1 MKKQNKA
8 RVFKLTRSL
17 KSLARSVGWRN
28 RASIARQ
35 AMKDD
40 KIQKKVVELMGKLLS
55 KELSHVTSLK
65 AKSLLCKRSAEVLEA
80 FSWDTL
86 NQELE
91 KKAQITFSLLKQCA
105 HAKTLMHKGDEKCG
119 RRTRRLPN
127 EKGVVGLC
135 FSILLRARSQRMNL
149 VQRLISMLLFGSHAP
164 KQVYCIT

>member
-80 FSWDTL
+80 FFLGYTQSGTRKEGTNYIL
-86 NQELE
+86 FA
-91 KKAQITFSLLKQCA
+91 KAVCPCQDA
-105 HAKTLMHKGDEKCG
+105 YA
-119 RRTRRLPN
+119 
-127 EKGVVGLC
+127 
-135 FSILLRARSQRMNL
+135 QR
-149 VQRLISMLLFGSHAP
+149 
-164 KQVYCIT
+164 